1 MKSNGG
7 LFCFLSKRE
16 IKREVKKEREKE
28 REENKGRE
36 EGGKREAVHLTF

>member
-1 MKSNGG
+1 MKSNWG

-16 IKREVKKEREKE
+16 VKREVKKERENKE
-28 REENKGRE
+28 RE